1 MQGDKSVIY
10 PILEWLLGRVPDLK
24 QRAYLARY
32 LVKLE
37 VPPDFTAEPDV
48 GELFAQVRIRLVAP
62 PSFIAFV

>member
-37 VPPDFTAEPDV
+37 VPPDFMAEPDV
-48 GELFAQVRIRLVAP
+48 GELFVQV
-62 PSFIAFV
+62 